1 MPKSKKLSREDFEP
15 GEMPEELEPDSE
27 PKASK
32 GETEG
37 NGRSGTSL
45 EKLVDYRFMTPKD
58 RMPEVTD
65 IPLDQMVNQSMI
77 GTLTVAIKDYCDA
90 LIDNQKR
97 FGKCWIEGHKK
108 LILRKQQEIAG
119 FELLKVGYEGKL
131 ARDYIRDE
139 AMIVK
144 KDTMLSK
151 ADKIEEIAVS
161 KVEYRALKERKATE
175 YFDWLINTLKDEIK
189 AIRAQLIVVEKAPAE
204 FAKQKLELI
213 LLADEWQYKWMQV
226 RRSKFG
232 TSMKDA
238 VDLAHDELQAQ
249 AGGGG
254 LSGLLGKLKEE

>member
-1 MPKSKKLSREDFEP
+1 MPKEKKLSRKDIETS
-15 GEMPEELEPDSE
+15 EMPEELEPEPE
-27 PKASK
+27 PK
-32 GETEG
+32 
-37 NGRSGTSL
+37 GRKEEPADNVRSTSL
-45 EKLVDYRFMTPKD
+45 DKLVDYRFMTPKD

-77 GTLTVAIKDYCDA
+77 GTLTVAINDYCDA

-119 FELLKVGYEGKL
+119 LEVLKIGYEGKL

-139 AMIVK
+139 AMIVQ
-144 KDTMLSK
+144 KDMMISK
-151 ADKIEEIAVS
+151 RDKLEEIAVS
-161 KVEYRALKERKATE
+161 KVEYKALKERKATE
-175 YFDWLINTLKDEIK
+175 YFDWLITTLKEEIK
-189 AIRAQLIVVEKAPAE
+189 AMRIQLLVVEKAPAE
-204 FAKQKLELI
+204 FAKQKSELI
-213 LLADEWQYKWMQV
+213 LLADEWQYRWMQV

-249 AGGGG
+249 AGGTNMAGFMD
-254 LSGLLGKLKEE
+254 KLKNE